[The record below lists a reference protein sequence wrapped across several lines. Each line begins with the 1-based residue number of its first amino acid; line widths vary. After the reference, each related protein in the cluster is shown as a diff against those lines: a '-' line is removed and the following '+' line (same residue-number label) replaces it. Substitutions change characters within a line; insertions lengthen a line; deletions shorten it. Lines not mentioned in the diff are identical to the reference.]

1 MTLLLASIVLLAG
14 LTAMAARNL
23 YQNHRRAMGAK
34 FTRAYRAASILQ
46 SANRHLQQ
54 YGTGRDFEYNNA
66 RHILLYA
73 QDSIL
78 RDMAEGR

>member
-1 MTLLLASIVLLAG
+1 MILLLAATALVTG
-14 LTAMAARNL
+14 LTAAARHL
-23 YQNHRRAMGAK
+23 YQNYRRARGAR

-46 SANRHLQQ
+46 SANHYLQQ